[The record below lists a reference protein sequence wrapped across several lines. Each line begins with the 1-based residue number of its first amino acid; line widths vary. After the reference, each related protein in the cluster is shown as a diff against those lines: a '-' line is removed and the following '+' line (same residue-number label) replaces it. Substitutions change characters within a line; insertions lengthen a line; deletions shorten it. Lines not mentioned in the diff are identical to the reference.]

1 MRPPPRPGA
10 AQWRIRRRRRSRA
23 RRGVPDGGGPH
34 ARALGP
40 RVGPG
45 RDPTANPPPMPFGAA
60 GPHAV
65 RTAYEPAHAKFI
77 YKAAQDGLT
86 VDLESMREDIDGL
99 NAEIISAI
107 VRRLEIT
114 RRVAG
119 YKKRNGIP
127 VVDAGREESV
137 VSLFEEEFAR
147 RGMKAK
153 TGRIVARALIDAA
166 VVEEKDAMERDA
178 QVVR

>member
-1 MRPPPRPGA
+1 M
-10 AQWRIRRRRRSRA
+10 
-23 RRGVPDGGGPH
+23 
-34 ARALGP
+34 
-40 RVGPG
+40 
-45 RDPTANPPPMPFGAA
+45 
-60 GPHAV
+60 
-65 RTAYEPAHAKFI
+65 
-77 YKAAQDGLT
+77 T
-86 VDLESMREDIDGL
+86 VDLKSMSDDIDGLNEDLKSMREDIDDL